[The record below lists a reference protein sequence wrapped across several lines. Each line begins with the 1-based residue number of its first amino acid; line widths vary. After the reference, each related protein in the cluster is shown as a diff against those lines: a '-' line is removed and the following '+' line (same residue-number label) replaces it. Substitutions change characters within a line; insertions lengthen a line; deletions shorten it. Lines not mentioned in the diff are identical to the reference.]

1 MTNAPY
7 CIAQSLA
14 GRRGRVEPHDGL
26 AGALGS
32 RDSPLMT
39 EPKTPLVATRL
50 LGATDVRV
58 SEIAL
63 GTWGLAAQSYGKI
76 DPAVFEATVRAAWDA
91 GVTTY
96 DVAPLWGQGMGE
108 RRLGL
113 ALGEHL
119 NEAVIIARVGQSLVE
134 GRVQAQFD
142 APAILRD
149 VEQTL
154 SRLGRGT
161 LDVLLLHDPPLK
173 VIASEYFQK
182 ATGYLLSSG
191 MIQCWG
197 ASVGTV
203 EEARLAIEQGAQVLC
218 LVHNLVHRDA
228 LAELAPLLTE
238 RGVGVLAR
246 SPLLYGLLSGGS
258 LSGGA
263 ASGEGRR
270 FDLETKFAPDD
281 HRSQRWTPEAWKKRL
296 EEIDR
301 YRFLVGGDVPDLAI
315 GALRYVLSSPL
326 VGAAL
331 VGARSP
337 EQIRHAAQASRTPP
351 YLPPDHAAK
360 IAEMSLG

>member
-1 MTNAPY
+1 MTDARP
-7 CIAQSLA
+7 
-14 GRRGRVEPHDGL
+14 
-26 AGALGS
+26 
-32 RDSPLMT
+32 T
-39 EPKTPLVATRL
+39 VATRL

-63 GTWGLAAQSYGKI
+63 GTWGLAAQSYGKV

-91 GVTTY
+91 GVTTF
-96 DVAPLWGQGMGE
+96 DLAPLWGQGMGE

-113 ALGEHL
+113 ALGEQL
-119 NEAVIIARVGQSLVE
+119 GEAVIIARVGQSLVE
-134 GRVQAQFD
+134 DRVQAQFD

-154 SRLGRGT
+154 MRLGRGT

-191 MIQCWG
+191 MIKCWG

-238 RGVGVLAR
+238 RGIGVLAR
-246 SPLLYGLLSGGS
+246 SPLLNGVLSGRF
-258 LSGGA
+258 GA
-263 ASGEGRR
+263 
-270 FDLETKFAPDD
+270 DTKFATDD
-281 HRSQRWTPEAWKKRL
+281 HRSRRWTPESWTRRL
-296 EEIDR
+296 EEVDR
-301 YRFLVGGDVPDLAI
+301 YRFLVEGEVPDLAI
-315 GALRYVLSSPL
+315 GALRYVLSSPV

-360 IAEMSLG
+360 IAQTSPG

>member
-1 MTNAPY
+1 MTDAKP
-7 CIAQSLA
+7 
-14 GRRGRVEPHDGL
+14 
-26 AGALGS
+26 
-32 RDSPLMT
+32 T
-39 EPKTPLVATRL
+39 VATRL

-76 DPAVFEATVRAAWDA
+76 DPALFEATVRAAWDA
-91 GVTTY
+91 GVSTF
-96 DVAPLWGQGMGE
+96 DVAPLWGQGTGE

-113 ALGEHL
+113 ALGENL
-119 NEAVIIARVGQSLVE
+119 GQAVIIARVGQSLVE

-142 APAILRD
+142 APAIMRD

-154 SRLGRGT
+154 TRLGRGT
-161 LDVLLLHDPPLK
+161 LDVLLLHDPRPK
-173 VIASEYFQK
+173 VIASEFFQK
-182 ATGYLLSSG
+182 ATGYFLSGG
-191 MIQCWG
+191 MIKCWG

-203 EEARLAIEQGAQVLC
+203 EEARLAVEQGAQVLC

-246 SPLLYGLLSGGS
+246 SPLLYGV

-263 ASGEGRR
+263 PSGARR
-270 FDLETKFAPDD
+270 FDAKTTFAADD
-281 HRSQRWTPEAWKKRL
+281 HRSQRWTPDAWKKRL
-296 EEIDR
+296 EEVDR
-301 YRFLVGGDVPDLAI
+301 YRFLVEGDVPDLAI
-315 GALRYVLSSPL
+315 GALRYVLSSSL

-337 EQIRHAAQASRTPP
+337 EQIRHAAQASRMPP

-360 IAEMSLG
+360 IAEMSAP

>member
-1 MTNAPY
+1 
-7 CIAQSLA
+7 
-14 GRRGRVEPHDGL
+14 
-26 AGALGS
+26 
-32 RDSPLMT
+32 
-39 EPKTPLVATRL
+39 
-50 LGATDVRV
+50 VRV

-63 GTWGLAAQSYGKI
+63 GTWGLAAQSYGKV

-91 GVTTY
+91 GVTTF
-96 DVAPLWGQGMGE
+96 DIAPLWGQGMGE

-119 NEAVIIARVGQSLVE
+119 GEAVIIARVGQSLVE

-191 MIQCWG
+191 MIKCWG

-203 EEARLAIEQGAQVLC
+203 EEARLALEQGAQVLC

-246 SPLLYGLLSGGS
+246 SPLLYGVLSGRF
-258 LSGGA
+258 GA
-263 ASGEGRR
+263 
-270 FDLETKFAPDD
+270 DTTFAIDD
-281 HRSQRWTPEAWKKRL
+281 HRSQRWTPDTWKRRL
-296 EEIDR
+296 AEIER
-301 YRFLVGGDVPDLAI
+301 YRFLVDADVPDLAT

>member
-1 MTNAPY
+1 MTDARP
-7 CIAQSLA
+7 
-14 GRRGRVEPHDGL
+14 
-26 AGALGS
+26 
-32 RDSPLMT
+32 T
-39 EPKTPLVATRL
+39 VATRL

-63 GTWGLAAQSYGKI
+63 GTWGLAAQSYGKV

-91 GVTTY
+91 GVTTF
-96 DVAPLWGQGMGE
+96 DIAPLWGQGMGE

-113 ALGEHL
+113 ALGEQL
-119 NEAVIIARVGQSLVE
+119 GEAVIIARVGQSLVE
-134 GRVQAQFD
+134 DRVQAQFD

-154 SRLGRGT
+154 MRLGRGT

-191 MIQCWG
+191 MIKCWG

-238 RGVGVLAR
+238 RGIGVLAR
-246 SPLLYGLLSGGS
+246 SPLLYGVLSGRF
-258 LSGGA
+258 GA
-263 ASGEGRR
+263 
-270 FDLETKFAPDD
+270 DTKFATDD
-281 HRSQRWTPEAWKKRL
+281 HRSRRWTPESWTRRL
-296 EEIDR
+296 EEVDR
-301 YRFLVGGDVPDLAI
+301 YRFLVEGEVPDLAI
-315 GALRYVLSSPL
+315 GALRYVLSSPV

-360 IAEMSLG
+360 IAQTSPG

>member
-1 MTNAPY
+1 MTDARP
-7 CIAQSLA
+7 
-14 GRRGRVEPHDGL
+14 
-26 AGALGS
+26 
-32 RDSPLMT
+32 T
-39 EPKTPLVATRL
+39 VATRL

-63 GTWGLAAQSYGKI
+63 GTWGLAAQSYGKV

-91 GVTTY
+91 GVTTF
-96 DVAPLWGQGMGE
+96 DIAPLWGQGMGE

-113 ALGEHL
+113 ALGEQL
-119 NEAVIIARVGQSLVE
+119 GEAVIIARVGQSLVE
-134 GRVQAQFD
+134 DRVQAQFD

-154 SRLGRGT
+154 MRLGRGT

-191 MIQCWG
+191 MIKCWG

-238 RGVGVLAR
+238 RGIGVLAR
-246 SPLLYGLLSGGS
+246 SPLLYGVLSGRF
-258 LSGGA
+258 GA
-263 ASGEGRR
+263 
-270 FDLETKFAPDD
+270 DTKFATDD
-281 HRSQRWTPEAWKKRL
+281 HRSRRWTPESWTRRL
-296 EEIDR
+296 EEVDR
-301 YRFLVGGDVPDLAI
+301 YRFLVEGDVPDLAI
-315 GALRYVLSSPL
+315 GALRYVLSSPV

-360 IAEMSLG
+360 IAQTSPG

>member
-1 MTNAPY
+1 MTDARP
-7 CIAQSLA
+7 
-14 GRRGRVEPHDGL
+14 
-26 AGALGS
+26 
-32 RDSPLMT
+32 T
-39 EPKTPLVATRL
+39 VATRL

-63 GTWGLAAQSYGKI
+63 GTWGLAAQSYGKV

-91 GVTTY
+91 GVTTF
-96 DVAPLWGQGMGE
+96 DIAPLWGQGMGE

-113 ALGEHL
+113 ALGEQL
-119 NEAVIIARVGQSLVE
+119 GEAVIIARVGQSLVE
-134 GRVQAQFD
+134 DRVQAQFD

-154 SRLGRGT
+154 MRLGRGT

-191 MIQCWG
+191 MIKCWG

-238 RGVGVLAR
+238 RGIGVLAR
-246 SPLLYGLLSGGS
+246 SPLLYGVLSGRF
-258 LSGGA
+258 GA
-263 ASGEGRR
+263 
-270 FDLETKFAPDD
+270 DTKFATDD
-281 HRSQRWTPEAWKKRL
+281 HRSRRWTPESWTRRL
-296 EEIDR
+296 EEVDR
-301 YRFLVGGDVPDLAI
+301 YRFLVEGDVPDLAI

-360 IAEMSLG
+360 IAQTSPG